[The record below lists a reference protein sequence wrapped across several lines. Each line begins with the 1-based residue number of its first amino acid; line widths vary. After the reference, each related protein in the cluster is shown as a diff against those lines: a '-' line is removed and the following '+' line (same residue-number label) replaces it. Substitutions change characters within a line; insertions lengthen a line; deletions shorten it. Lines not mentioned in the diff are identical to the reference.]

1 MHCPGWKGLLL
12 HRNDQGQTHAPA
24 PPHIGEVVAEED
36 FRKHAQKITV
46 WINLRI
52 NPILHSQEN
61 WWVGSWQY
69 EMYVRDQLQDFCEM
83 SSEISDFCSSVCF
96 KFPTVALKT
105 QQLRNNQETRIND
118 ISAISTQWK
127 HLQGMG
133 HVSVLNF
140 QSLLQMESLLCSI
153 STKTIP
159 RVTRDQLVWSKQ
171 LRIEE
176 ISSTTYEV
184 QEKVSGSD
192 LTVPDIPIIRCWGLM
207 ISQTGK
213 SIHIPLSVSTMV
225 SLSSKLSTFWTE
237 ILAPLHAMLCVASFS
252 NFRFMFGGD
261 GFLIYLHWVL
271 STRYATPRL
280 CSAAPTTFEVI
291 EQDKDGQRKFGT
303 HNVKTVWDSSLHAPH
318 HIGFVT
324 WDFKMPNFEDPRDRR
339 ADKCWQHCPCHSR
352 RETSNMRHPSS
363 SHSFGI
369 VFLHLDEIKLGSSCW
384 DPELTE
390 SNSP

>member
-1 MHCPGWKGLLL
+1 MYEIKFGIFVICPVRCCFLISVQMHVSSFQLL
-12 HRNDQGQTHAPA
+12 HWRLN
-24 PPHIGEVVAEED
+24 
-36 FRKHAQKITV
+36 
-46 WINLRI
+46 N
-52 NPILHSQEN
+52 
-61 WWVGSWQY
+61 
-69 EMYVRDQLQDFCEM
+69 
-83 SSEISDFCSSVCF
+83 SEIIKKRASM
-96 KFPTVALKT
+96 K
-105 QQLRNNQETRIND
+105 
-118 ISAISTQWK
+118 SAISKQWK

-159 RVTRDQLVWSKQ
+159 RMTRDQLVWSKQ

-176 ISSTTYEV
+176 ISSTTYKV
-184 QEKVSGSD
+184 QEKVSASD

-237 ILAPLHAMLCVASFS
+237 ILAPLHAFLCVASFS

-291 EQDKDGQRKFGT
+291 EQDKDGQTKFGT

-339 ADKCWQHCPCHSR
+339 ADNIAHVILEGRHQTWDILLQVIVLPLSFCTWMR
-352 RETSNMRHPSS
+352 SNWVRLDVGIPSS
-363 SHSFGI
+363 PRATVPKRTAAGPS
-369 VFLHLDEIKLGSSCW
+369 
-384 DPELTE
+384 
-390 SNSP
+390 

>member
-1 MHCPGWKGLLL
+1 MRCMYEINFRTFVRCPVRFPISVQMYVSSFQLL
-12 HRNDQGQTHAPA
+12 HWRLN
-24 PPHIGEVVAEED
+24 
-36 FRKHAQKITV
+36 
-46 WINLRI
+46 N
-52 NPILHSQEN
+52 
-61 WWVGSWQY
+61 
-69 EMYVRDQLQDFCEM
+69 
-83 SSEISDFCSSVCF
+83 SEIIKKRGSMTSLQSRHSESTCREWDMRPSW
-96 KFPTVALKT
+96 
-105 QQLRNNQETRIND
+105 
-118 ISAISTQWK
+118 ISRAFSKW
-127 HLQGMG
+127 
-133 HVSVLNF
+133 
-140 QSLLQMESLLCSI
+140 SLSCAASPQRPYLGWL
-153 STKTIP
+153 
-159 RVTRDQLVWSKQ
+159 VGDQLVWSKQ

-176 ISSTTYEV
+176 ISSTTYKV
-184 QEKVSGSD
+184 QEKVSASD

-207 ISQTGK
+207 ISQTGN

-291 EQDKDGQRKFGT
+291 EQDKDGQTKFGT

-324 WDFKMPNFEDPRDRR
+324 WDFKMQNFEDPRDRR
-339 ADKCWQHCPCHSR
+339 ADNIAHVILEGRHQTW
-352 RETSNMRHPSS
+352 TNMRHPSS